1 MGTSASLPTEKLHA
15 RSVHEGLLH
24 GMQFIRLDGYLS
36 ISTYRGKLHAWSVQD
51 GLLHGMQFTRPMML
65 SSWHTSYHRMPDD
78 ENIRCM
84 NYIARHH
91 VRSMQTNHVS
101 AHRRIEKIYYCLPAP
116 QAKCDPRRRPFWSPV
131 SHLAERA
138 EAPIVGKLLLVF
150 QGF

>member
-1 MGTSASLPTEKLHA
+1 MGTSASLPTE
-15 RSVHEGLLH
+15 
-24 GMQFIRLDGYLS
+24 
-36 ISTYRGKLHAWSVQD
+36 KLHAWSVQD

-65 SSWHTSYHRMPDD
+65 RSTYRGKLHARSVQEGPLHGMQFTRPMLLRSWHTSDHRMPDD
-78 ENIRCM
+78 EKFRCM

-91 VRSMQTNHVS
+91 VRNMQTKNHVS
-101 AHRRIEKIYYCLPAP
+101 AHRRIEKITACQPAP

-138 EAPIVGKLLLVF
+138 EAPIVGKLLLVS